1 MVGIFH
7 GYASHNQ
14 ISTAGHGSQQGADVV
29 NRGLGFF
36 FKENMEVLMG
46 HIWEHMGTYEKFRYI
61 IYIYICMCI
70 YIHTHIYIYI

>member
-46 HIWEHMGTYEKFRYI
+46 HVWEHMKNSAI
-61 IYIYICMCI
+61 
-70 YIHTHIYIYI
+70 